1 MKIAKTCRYALAATV
16 CAAAAS
22 SAHGRSLLYYYDFD
36 KVENGALISVVQTKE
51 IFHGGS
57 NNESGI

>member
-1 MKIAKTCRYALAATV
+1 MKITKTCCCTLAVTLCV
-16 CAAAAS
+16 GAAS
-22 SAHGRSLLYYYDFD
+22 SAYGRSLLYYYDFD